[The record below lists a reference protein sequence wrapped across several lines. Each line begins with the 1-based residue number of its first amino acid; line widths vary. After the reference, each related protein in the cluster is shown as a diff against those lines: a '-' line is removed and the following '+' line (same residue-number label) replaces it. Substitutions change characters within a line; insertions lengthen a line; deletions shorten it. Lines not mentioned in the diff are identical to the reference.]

1 MRLETRFDHV
11 SPKTVR
17 FWALLDTSVIAL
29 ALPFTAKL
37 FLGAIY
43 AINGMLGH
51 GSVVPEFGALQ
62 MFFVNLSGVLVAVW
76 AFARL
81 ALPIGLLAFIDAI
94 GRTAVA
100 LLIVWFVLAQDAPPV
115 LWLFV
120 FTEGAGAV
128 AQLRACLAA
137 PATTA
142 AATH

>member
-1 MRLETRFDHV
+1 MRLDPRFAHV
-11 SPKTVR
+11 PPKTVR

-43 AINGMLGH
+43 ALNGLMGH
-51 GSVVPEFGALQ
+51 DAVVPEFGAIQ

-81 ALPIGLLAFIDAI
+81 LHPVGLLAFIDAV

-100 LLIVWFVLAQDAPPV
+100 LLIVWFVLVQDAPPV
-115 LWLFV
+115 LWFFV
-120 FTEGAGAV
+120 FTEGIGAV
-128 AQLRACLAA
+128 AQLRACLAR
-137 PATTA
+137 TA
-142 AATH
+142 

>member
-1 MRLETRFDHV
+1 MRFDHV
-11 SPKTVR
+11 SPNTVR

-29 ALPFTAKL
+29 ALPFTATL

-43 AINGMLGH
+43 WINGLLGYEAK
-51 GSVVPEFGALQ
+51 VPTFGDLQ

-94 GRTAVA
+94 GRTVVA
-100 LLIVWFVLAQDAPPV
+100 LLIVWFVLVRDAPPA

-120 FTEGAGAV
+120 FTEGAGAI
-128 AQLRACLAA
+128 AQLRACLVV
-137 PATTA
+137 PATHTA
-142 AATH
+142 SAH